1 MLRKIKLYGGLAK
14 FIGQRVLYA
23 DVASAAEAVR
33 YLIANWPEAEQY
45 MAEKH
50 YKVYVDDWNL
60 DLGDLHAPASEA
72 QIKIV
77 PVVGGSDGGGA
88 SKIFLGIAI
97 IAAAVITGGIA
108 SVGVHLGGF
117 MGIGTVGTAFV
128 LAGAS
133 LVLAGTAQLLS
144 PTPQPFDS
152 QSGDRRKENR
162 SENFNGI
169 VNVSRQGV
177 AVPVVYGEI
186 VTGSLVVSSSV
197 DVTRKKK
204 KKKN

>member
-77 PVVGGSDGGGA
+77 PVVGGGDGGGA
-88 SKIFLGIAI
+88 GKIFLGIAI

-108 SVGVHLGGF
+108 SAGVTLGGF
-117 MGIGTVGTAFV
+117 MGIGTVATAFV

-152 QSGDRRKENR
+152 QSDSRRKENR

-177 AVPVVYGEI
+177 AVPLVYGEI
-186 VTGSLVVSSSV
+186 VTGSLVVSSSI